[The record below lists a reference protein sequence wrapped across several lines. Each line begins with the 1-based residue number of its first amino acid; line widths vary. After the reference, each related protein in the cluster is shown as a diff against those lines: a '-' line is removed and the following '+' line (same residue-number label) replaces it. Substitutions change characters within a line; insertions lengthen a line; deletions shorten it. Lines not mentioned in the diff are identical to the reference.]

1 MGILRISNF
10 FKHGLN
16 GFLNKYISRKQGLS
30 VNGENFLPLNIPS
43 FNTFGLTLRLILSKI
58 RKVIEKETAIP
69 CGSK

>member
-30 VNGENFLPLNIPS
+30 VNGENFLPLNILP
-43 FNTFGLTLRLILSKI
+43 LTPLD
-58 RKVIEKETAIP
+58 
-69 CGSK
+69 